1 MVLGG
6 RWFEP
11 MLRQPVS
18 FAIEPGA
25 DAACRQIRRPGRV
38 AFRAMFKSTIKFGSF
53 RGIALGANWSW
64 LIVVGLITWS
74 LAAGV
79 FPQTNKGLSDATY
92 IGMALVAAMLFF
104 GSLLLHEL
112 GHAVQA
118 EREGMRVEGITLW
131 IFGGVAKFTGMFPS
145 AGAEFRIAV
154 AGPLV
159 TVVIATLSLGLSAL
173 LRLPDPVDGVI
184 VWIGTMNVVLLIFNM
199 LPAFPLDGGRVLRSA
214 LWARSGDFSRS
225 TQVAGAIGKGFGQ
238 FLMAGGVMLLILTG
252 IPSGIWLSLIGW
264 FLVTAAQAE
273 SQLVQLRD
281 AFAGR
286 RVTDLMVR
294 DPQTVAPGI
303 SLLEFAERVYPG
315 HRYNAYPVVDESGL
329 TVGILAARA
338 VNKIPAT
345 NWATT
350 PVSAAMLPL
359 EHALAMPEGKE
370 LPDAVTE
377 LVQTELGRA
386 LILRDQRLVGLLS
399 VTDVQRSLALR
410 VPGGRD
416 VALTPR

>member
-1 MVLGG
+1 
-6 RWFEP
+6 
-11 MLRQPVS
+11 
-18 FAIEPGA
+18 
-25 DAACRQIRRPGRV
+25 
-38 AFRAMFKSTIKFGSF
+38 MFKSTIKFGSF

-92 IGMALVAAMLFF
+92 IGMALAASVLFF

-131 IFGGVAKFTGMFPS
+131 IFGGVAKFSGMFPS
-145 AGAEFRIAV
+145 AGAEFRIAI

-159 TVVIATLSLGLSAL
+159 TVAIATLTLSLSAVLGL
-173 LRLPDPVDGVI
+173 PDAVDGV
-184 VWIGTMNVVLLIFNM
+184 VSWIGSMNVILLIFNM

-214 LWARSGDFSRS
+214 LWARSGDFSRA

-238 FLMAGGVMLLILTG
+238 FLMAGGVMLLLLTG
-252 IPSGIWLSLIGW
+252 IPSGIWLSMIGW
-264 FLVTAAQAE
+264 FLVMAAQAE
-273 SQLVQLRD
+273 SQLVTLRD

-294 DPQTVAPGI
+294 DPQAVAPGMP
-303 SLLEFAERVYPG
+303 LLEFAERVYPDR
-315 HRYNAYPVVDESGL
+315 RYNAYPVIDESGRA
-329 TVGILAARA
+329 VGILASRN
-338 VNKIPAT
+338 VNKIPAAH
-345 NWATT
+345 WATT
-350 PVSAAMLPL
+350 PVSDAMLPL
-359 EHALAMPEGKE
+359 DQALAMPEDKE
-370 LPDAVTE
+370 LPEAVTE

-386 LILRDQRLVGLLS
+386 LILRDGRLVGLLS

-410 VPGGRD
+410 VPRSREA
-416 VALTPR
+416 VLTPR